1 MVELVE
7 GAEGSISPMVATA
20 LVTGVGR
27 NRQAT
32 AAANQI
38 TRGATRESEGGDWGW
53 AGSV

>member
-1 MVELVE
+1 MEE
-7 GAEGSISPMVATA
+7 GAGASISPKVASAMVA
-20 LVTGVGR
+20 GGGR

-38 TRGATRESEGGDWGW
+38 ARGAMREREGGDWGW